1 MTSEGVSDTEK
12 WIAEK
17 GVKYAYGYDKGGKW
31 SNYCG
36 VSGIPHAVLF
46 NPSGKIVWDGHP
58 ANLSGA
64 DINKALVGALTKL
77 PWEWEPAL
85 QPAAQLLAKRQ
96 FAQAIALAQKAGA
109 SGEGLV
115 AAVQGVVKSRVEAI
129 NAMKTAGNY
138 LGASE
143 DGTALVKDLKG
154 LPEETDLATM
164 LKDLAADKDAQKV
177 IAAQKQVRDIVSE
190 KIKKKELVGAL
201 KKLEKIKTD
210 NEGTAAA
217 KDAQEA
223 IDKLRKV

>member
-17 GVKYAYGYDKGGKW
+17 GVKYAYGYDKSGKW
-31 SNYCG
+31 SAYCG

-58 ANLSGA
+58 GSLTGA
-64 DINKALVGALTKL
+64 DIDKALAGALTKL

-129 NAMKTAGNY
+129 NAMKTAGNF

-143 DGTALVKDLKG
+143 DGANLVKDLKG
-154 LPEETDLATM
+154 LPEETELATM

-190 KIKKKELVGAL
+190 KIKKKELVGVL
-201 KKLEKIKTD
+201 KRLEKIKTD
-210 NEGTAAA
+210 NEGNAAA

>member
-1 MTSEGVSDTEK
+1 MTSEGASETEK
-12 WIAEK
+12 WVAEK
-17 GVKYAYGYDKGGKW
+17 GAKYAYGYDKGGKW
-31 SNYCG
+31 SAYCG

-58 ANLSGA
+58 GNLSGA
-64 DINKALVGALTKL
+64 DIDKALAGALTKL

-129 NAMKTAGNY
+129 AAMKTAGNF

-143 DGTALVKDLKG
+143 DGAALVKDLKG
-154 LPEETDLATM
+154 LPEEAELATM
-164 LKDLAADKDAQKV
+164 LKALAADKDAQKV